1 LYGYVDDPN
10 VWVDEFGLAKTP
22 TYKLQKLWKM
32 FTGENASGDIHH
44 GFPEQYKDI
53 FKQMADIDVNDPKY
67 FYDLSK
73 KQHTKKPGIHTNSSK
88 LGKNWNIVWKNILNE
103 SKIKFSNASK
113 QEMKTYFEMV
123 LDSMAKK
130 SKINSR
136 SSTSIKNYSYKR

>member
-1 LYGYVDDPN
+1 
-10 VWVDEFGLAKTP
+10 
-22 TYKLQKLWKM
+22 
-32 FTGENASGDIHH
+32 
-44 GFPEQYKDI
+44 
-53 FKQMADIDVNDPKY
+53 MADIDVNDPKY
-67 FYDLSK
+67 FFDLSK

-88 LGKNWNIVWKNILNE
+88 LGKNWNIIWKNILNE
-103 SKIKFSNASK
+103 SKIKFSNSSK